1 MKQQVRKYTNEY
13 EYEDLDGET
22 IEEILFYFNSLL
34 KDGAP
39 SNAVVEFDSDRSGV
53 VTSLYW
59 YREETDEEYNKRI
72 AAIEKTKESIEQQ
85 DRVRF
90 EQLKAKYGW

>member
-1 MKQQVRKYTNEY
+1 VKAQLRKYTNEY
-13 EYEDLDGET
+13 KDLDGET
-22 IEEILFYFNSLL
+22 IEEILFYFNRLL

-39 SNAVVEFDSDRSGV
+39 SNAVVEFESDRSGV
-53 VTSLYW
+53 VTSIYW
-59 YREETDEEYNKRI
+59 YREETDEEYKQRI
-72 AAIEKTKESIEQQ
+72 AAIEKVKENIEQQ

>member
-1 MKQQVRKYTNEY
+1 MKVQLRKYISEY
-13 EYEDLDGET
+13 KDLDGET

-34 KDGAP
+34 KDGTP
-39 SNAVVEFDSDRSGV
+39 SNAVVEFDSDRSAV
-53 VTSLYW
+53 VTSIYW
-59 YREETDEEYNKRI
+59 YREETDEEYNQRI
-72 AAIEKTKESIEQQ
+72 AASEKAKENIEQQ

>member
-1 MKQQVRKYTNEY
+1 MKAQLRKYTSEY
-13 EYEDLDGET
+13 KDLDGET

-39 SNAVVEFDSDRSGV
+39 SNAVVEFDSDCSGV

-59 YREETDEEYNKRI
+59 YREETDEEYNQRM

>member
-1 MKQQVRKYTNEY
+1 MKAQVRKYTNEY
-13 EYEDLDGET
+13 KDLDGET

-53 VTSLYW
+53 VTSIYW
-59 YREETDEEYNKRI
+59 YREETDEEYKQRI
-72 AAIEKTKESIEQQ
+72 AAIEKVKENIEQQ

>member
-1 MKQQVRKYTNEY
+1 MKVQLRKYTKEY
-13 EYEDLDGET
+13 KDLDGET

-34 KDGAP
+34 KDGTP
-39 SNAVVEFDSDRSGV
+39 SNAVVEFDSDRSAV
-53 VTSLYW
+53 VTSIYW
-59 YREETDEEYNKRI
+59 YREETDEEYNQRI
-72 AAIEKTKESIEQQ
+72 AASEKAKENIEQQ